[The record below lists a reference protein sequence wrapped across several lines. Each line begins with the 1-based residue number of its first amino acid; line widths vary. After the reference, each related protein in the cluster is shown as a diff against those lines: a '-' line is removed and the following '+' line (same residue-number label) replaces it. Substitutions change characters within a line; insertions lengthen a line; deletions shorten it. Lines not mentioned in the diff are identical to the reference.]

1 MCLALLSTGEVGG
14 REGGG
19 GRGEGRD
26 RERVLGVE
34 KVNTLA

>member
-14 REGGG
+14 GGRGEGG
-19 GRGEGRD
+19 GEGRD
-26 RERVLGVE
+26 RERVLEVE